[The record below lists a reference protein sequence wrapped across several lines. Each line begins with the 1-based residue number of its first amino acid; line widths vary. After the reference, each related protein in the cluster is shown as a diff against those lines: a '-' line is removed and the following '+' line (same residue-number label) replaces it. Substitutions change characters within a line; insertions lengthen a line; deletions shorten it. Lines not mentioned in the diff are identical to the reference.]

1 MSLVTR
7 ILIDFLHMFWSLSW
21 VAKSAIILAICV
33 AIFLLW
39 WRDVLSDRKQKNS
52 LNDKQDKKLEYVWV
66 DSKNKNTIRNYKK
79 PFIISVF
86 IFVCGA
92 GIAWYIAFYESPE
105 ECFVREMRKWGT
117 ENGLMEEME
126 SITQDNAKMAV
137 ARAKNILKEYNA
149 KDIKDSDSRKIFIQT
164 GP

>member
-39 WRDVLSDRKQKNS
+39 WRDVLSDRKH
-52 LNDKQDKKLEYVWV
+52 
-66 DSKNKNTIRNYKK
+66 KNTIRNYKK

-105 ECFVREMRKWGT
+105 ECFVIEMRKWGT

-164 GP
+164 GTIIDYCDVD